1 MLFSLLLS
9 LTNPADACG
18 MPINVDAVFPL
29 SGEMELAPDALFQV
43 RLSCEQLWEDPQ
55 FIVEQNG
62 VEIEA
67 DVRIHRRMITAD
79 AEEVFVEVNPVEDLK
94 PGSSV
99 LLSVDY
105 FGMRTAAA
113 TFVVG
118 EEWAMPEIL
127 EVPNIYWMSTYDVSD
142 EEPEGECWIH
152 KEGQIDFDLD
162 IASEGQAIRLY
173 EVDPAQRFET
183 LTADMLTTPF
193 HTVIDMDSW
202 EDMSALI
209 PAEKLNGEDMCFAA
223 TFINEGGVESLPS
236 QVRCVSDMDLS
247 DLDGKCMMTPF
258 SCSTM
263 HASDLGWMAM
273 VMGAFGMLRRR
284 RF

>member
-18 MPINVDAVFPL
+18 MPINVDSTFPV
-29 SGEMELAPDALFQV
+29 SGETELAPDAVFQV
-43 RLSCEQLWEDPQ
+43 RLSCEPLWEDPL
-55 FIVEQNG
+55 FVVEQNG

-67 DVRIHRRMITAD
+67 TVRIHRRMITAD
-79 AEEVFVEVNPVEDLK
+79 SEEVFVEVAPVEDLK
-94 PGSSV
+94 PGASI

-118 EEWAMPEIL
+118 QQWAMPEIL
-127 EVPNIYWMSTYDVSD
+127 EVPNIYWISTYDVSD
-142 EEPEGECWIH
+142 QEPEGECWIQ
-152 KEGQIDFDLD
+152 KEGQIDFDL
-162 IASEGQAIRLY
+162 SLLEEGQAIRLY
-173 EVDPAQRFET
+173 EIDPAQRDDP
-183 LTADMLTTPF
+183 LSADMLQTPF
-193 HTVIDMDSW
+193 HTVISTDYW
-202 EDMSALI
+202 EDMSTLI
-209 PAEKLNGEDMCFAA
+209 PEDKLNAEDLCFAA

-236 QVRCVSDMDLS
+236 EVRCVSDMEWDIEG
-247 DLDGKCMMTPF
+247 DCFVTPF
-258 SCSTM
+258 SCSTI

-273 VMGAFGMLRRR
+273 VMGVFGMLRRR

>member
-9 LTNPADACG
+9 LTNPADACAA
-18 MPINVDAVFPL
+18 PISVDSTFPI
-29 SGEMELAPDALFQV
+29 SGDTELAPDAIFQV
-43 RLSCEQLWEDPQ
+43 RLSCQHLWEDPQ
-55 FIVEQNG
+55 FVVEQNG
-62 VEIEA
+62 EVVEA

-79 AEEVFVEVNPVEDLK
+79 SEEVFVEVNPVEDLK
-94 PGSSV
+94 PGSSI

-118 EEWAMPEIL
+118 EEWTMPEIL
-127 EVPNIYWMSTYDVSD
+127 EVPNIYWISTSDVSD
-142 EEPEGECWIH
+142 EEPEGECWIQ

-162 IASEGQAIRLY
+162 VAPEGQAIRLY
-173 EVDPAQRFET
+173 EIDPELRFET
-183 LTADMLTTPF
+183 LSADMLQAPF
-193 HTVIDMDSW
+193 HTVIDMNSW

-209 PAEKLNGEDMCFAA
+209 PADKLNGEDMCFAA

-236 QVRCVSDMDLS
+236 EVRCVSDMEWSFEGD
-247 DLDGKCMMTPF
+247 CFVTPF

-263 HASDLGWMAM
+263 QPTDLGWMAM
-273 VMGAFGMLRRR
+273 VMGVFGMLRRR